1 VSTTH
6 FGYYLELAWRSY
18 RRNPWLTLSVVLTLA
33 IGIGTSMTALAL
45 LHILSAD
52 PIPGKSGF
60 LFQPRRVYADATH
73 SPHTMIDFQEA
84 RALLDSAPQSS
95 GGTILAE
102 GFGGA
107 STTESQMSPQ
117 SVSALHTTRS
127 FFTLFNVPFLLGA
140 SWSENAQNAGE
151 HVSVVS
157 KSLAIKLFG
166 RASVVGESLR
176 YGGTLFRIVGVLDDW
191 RQTPRVYNLVGG
203 GEFMKADDI
212 FTPIKAVRDL
222 DSSAFVPFDCDVAP
236 GAVADD
242 RGQSVSG
249 HNDKLFEST
258 CGWTSM
264 WVELPAAADVAHF
277 RSLLGQ
283 RGGSTYRYDL
293 ENVPTILR
301 NAQVVPTDVR
311 VYSLLGVG
319 FLLLCVLSAS
329 GALLGQFFRHGFETG
344 LRRALGASSRD
355 IRRQFLVES
364 LLIGAAGGLIGLGLA
379 YVGLASVRQLGTAFT
394 EIIRL
399 DRTMLLATLLTSIA
413 SGLLAGLLPAWRAS
427 RVDPG
432 LQIRTN

>member
-1 VSTTH
+1 VSKTY

-52 PIPGKSGF
+52 PIPGKSGS

-102 GFGGA
+102 GFGAA
-107 STTESQMSPQ
+107 STSEAQMSPQ
-117 SVSALHTTRS
+117 GVSALHTTRS

-140 SWSENAQNAGE
+140 SWSENAENAGE

-236 GAVADD
+236 GAAADD
-242 RGQSVSG
+242 RESIGG
-249 HNDKLFEST
+249 HNDKLFESI

-264 WVELPAAADVAHF
+264 WVDLPAAADVAGF
-277 RSLLGQ
+277 RSLLAQ
-283 RGGSTYRYDL
+283 QGGSTYRYEL

-329 GALLGQFFRHGFETG
+329 GALLGMD
-344 LRRALGASSRD
+344 LRRVFAVRWGRPAEIS
-355 IRRQFLVES
+355 
-364 LLIGAAGGLIGLGLA
+364 AG
-379 YVGLASVRQLGTAFT
+379 SF
-394 EIIRL
+394 
-399 DRTMLLATLLTSIA
+399 
-413 SGLLAGLLPAWRAS
+413 
-427 RVDPG
+427 
-432 LQIRTN
+432 